1 MTGISVTALGVK
13 IVKVSKPLTDTIDI
27 NVLFKGEQ
35 RMKLTKLSA
44 GAVSAVLLMS
54 GLTVPAMAAEG
65 QGTQN
70 QPPAAVQGEGEKKEA
85 EKFAPTVKPLT
96 VDAGTEIK
104 VAQVLDCVTIPETYP
119 KEGAQP
125 TKAIAKDAKLPTKA
139 DKAGDY
145 KVKVT
150 VTYKDQSVAIVE
162 VPVTLK
168 AKEAPKPGPGPVNPG
183 PTKQKPENEAFEPKV
198 EPIHVEAGKAV
209 TLEQVQKAV
218 TVPDYPKDKK
228 FTVALAKDAK
238 LPDGKTSG
246 KFDVK
251 VDVTYADKT
260 VDHATVTVFVAEK
273 GGSGLIT
280 PAAGTLG
287 AKFPPKAASF
297 FIKEGTKVTD
307 KDIVDHVTIPNYPK
321 DQKAP
326 TITVTETQYTKGDTA
341 KNGDVYIAMVTV
353 TYPDGSKC
361 QKVLA
366 ALCSKDGK
374 PDKSIIEKA
383 ASLGVPADSLAGL
396 SGKGGDV
403 VTPHQELT
411 GDAKKFAP
419 RVTEL
424 TVFAGKPVTAAQVVA
439 CVTVPD
445 YKDKLTVEVADT
457 SKLPDGNNS
466 GVFEV
471 PVRLTYADKSTA
483 IVNVKVTVKVAGK
496 ETPVTPGHANLQT
509 SAAIGSMVAAI
520 TAGIT
525 AIGGGLASIFHFR
538 RIKD

>member
-1 MTGISVTALGVK
+1 
-13 IVKVSKPLTDTIDI
+13 
-27 NVLFKGEQ
+27 
-35 RMKLTKLSA
+35 MKLTKLSA

-96 VDAGTEIK
+96 VDAGTDVEAAK
-104 VAQVLDCVTIPETYP
+104 VLACVTIPETYP

-125 TKAIAKDAKLPTKA
+125 IIAIAKDAKLPTKA
-139 DKAGDY
+139 DKAGEY

-150 VTYKDQSVAIVE
+150 VTYKDQSVANVE

-168 AKEAPKPGPGPVNPG
+168 AKEAPKPGPVHPAPNPG
-183 PTKQKPENEAFEPKV
+183 QKKDNEAFEPKV
-198 EPIHVEAGKAV
+198 EPIHVETGKAV
-209 TLEQVQKAV
+209 TLEQIQKAV

-228 FTVALAKDAK
+228 FTVALAKDAQ
-238 LPDGKTSG
+238 LPDCKTKG

-260 VDHATVTVFVAEK
+260 VDHATVTVFVADK

-280 PAAGTLG
+280 PAAGTLA

-297 FIKEGTKVTD
+297 FVKEGTKITD

-326 TITVTETQYTKGDTA
+326 TITVTETQYTKGDVA
-341 KNGDVYIAMVTV
+341 KTGDVYIAMVTV

-361 QKVLA
+361 QKVIA

-374 PDKSIIEKA
+374 PDKDVVEHA
-383 ASLGVPADSLAGL
+383 LASGVPAESLAAFT
-396 SGKGGDV
+396 GKGGDV

-411 GDAKKFAP
+411 GDAAKFAP

-439 CVTVPD
+439 CVTVPN
-445 YKDKLTVEVADT
+445 YKDKVAIEVADT

-483 IVNVKVTVKVAGK
+483 TVNVKVIVKVAGK

-525 AIGGGLASIFHFR
+525 AIGGGLASVFHFR

>member
-1 MTGISVTALGVK
+1 
-13 IVKVSKPLTDTIDI
+13 
-27 NVLFKGEQ
+27 
-35 RMKLTKLSA
+35 MKLTKLSA

-54 GLTVPAMAAEG
+54 GLTVPAMAAEPPAG
-65 QGTQN
+65 PGT
-70 QPPAAVQGEGEKKEA
+70 QPPANVQPSGEKKEA
-85 EKFAPTVKPLT
+85 EKFAPVVKPLT
-96 VDAGTEIK
+96 AEVGTELK
-104 VAQVLDCVTIPETYP
+104 AAQVLACVTIPETYP

-125 TKAIAKDAKLPTKA
+125 VVALAKDAKLPAKDA
-139 DKAGDY
+139 KAGEY

-150 VTYKDQSVAIVE
+150 VTYKDQSVANVE

-168 AKEAPKPGPGPVNPG
+168 AKEAPKPGPVHPAPNPG
-183 PTKQKPENEAFEPKV
+183 QKKDNEAFEPKV
-198 EPIHVEAGKAV
+198 EPIHVETGKAV
-209 TLEQVQKAV
+209 TLEQIQKAV

-228 FTVALAKDAK
+228 FTVALAKDAQ
-238 LPDGKTSG
+238 LPDCKTKG

-260 VDHATVTVFVAEK
+260 VDHATVTVFVADK

-280 PAAGTLG
+280 PAAGTLA

-297 FIKEGTKVTD
+297 FVKEGTKITD

-326 TITVTETQYTKGDTA
+326 TITVTETQYTKGDVA
-341 KNGDVYIAMVTV
+341 KTGDVYIAMVTV

-374 PDKSIIEKA
+374 PDKDVVEHA
-383 ASLGVPADSLAGL
+383 LASGVPAESLAAFT
-396 SGKGGDV
+396 GKGGDV

-411 GDAKKFAP
+411 GDAAKFAP

-439 CVTVPD
+439 CVTVPN
-445 YKDKLTVEVADT
+445 YKDKVAIEVADT

-483 IVNVKVTVKVAGK
+483 TVNVKVTVKVAGK
-496 ETPVTPGHANLQT
+496 DTPVTPGHANLQT
-509 SAAIGSMVAAI
+509 SAAIGSMVAAL
-520 TAGIT
+520 TAGAT
-525 AIGGGLASIFHFR
+525 VVAGAVASVFRFR
-538 RIKD
+538 RIKG

>member
-1 MTGISVTALGVK
+1 
-13 IVKVSKPLTDTIDI
+13 
-27 NVLFKGEQ
+27 
-35 RMKLTKLSA
+35 MKLTKLSA

-54 GLTVPAMAAEG
+54 GLTVPAMAAEPAH
-65 QGTQN
+65 QDPKDN
-70 QPPAAVQGEGEKKEA
+70 PPAVVEQKKEA

-96 VDAGTEIK
+96 AEVGTEIK
-104 VAQVLDCVTIPETYP
+104 AAQVLACVTIPETYP

-125 TKAIAKDAKLPTKA
+125 VVALAKDAQLPKKDA
-139 DKAGDY
+139 KAGEY

-150 VTYKDQSVAIVE
+150 VTYKDQSVATVE

-168 AKEAPKPGPGPVNPG
+168 AKAAPVVNPVHQD
-183 PTKQKPENEAFEPKV
+183 PQKKDNEAFEPKV

-218 TVPDYPKDKK
+218 TVPNYPKDKK
-228 FTVALAKDAK
+228 FTVALAKEAK

-260 VDHATVTVFVAEK
+260 VDQATVTVFVAEK

-280 PAAGTLG
+280 PAAGTLA

-297 FIKEGTKVTD
+297 FVKAGTKVTD

-326 TITVTETQYTKGDTA
+326 AITVSETQYTPGDTA
-341 KNGDVYIAMVTV
+341 QIGDVYIAMVTV

-374 PDKSIIEKA
+374 PDKDVVKHALDS
-383 ASLGVPADSLAGL
+383 GVPAESLAAFT
-396 SGKGGDV
+396 GKGGDV
-403 VTPHQELT
+403 VTPSQELT

-445 YKDKLTVEVADT
+445 YKDKVSIEVADT

-525 AIGGGLASIFHFR
+525 AIGGGLASVFHFR

>member
-54 GLTVPAMAAEG
+54 GLTVPAMAAEPAH
-65 QGTQN
+65 QDPKDN
-70 QPPAAVQGEGEKKEA
+70 PPAVVEQKEA
-85 EKFAPTVKPLT
+85 EKYKPVVKPLT

-104 VAQVLDCVTIPETYP
+104 AAQVLACVTIPETYP

-125 TKAIAKDAKLPTKA
+125 VVALAKDAQLPKKDA
-139 DKAGDY
+139 KAGEY

-150 VTYKDQSVAIVE
+150 VTYKDQSVANVE

-168 AKEAPKPGPGPVNPG
+168 AKAAPVVNPG
-183 PTKQKPENEAFEPKV
+183 PAQQKKDNEAFEPKV

-218 TVPDYPKDKK
+218 TVPNYPKDKK
-228 FTVALAKDAK
+228 FTVALAKEAK

-260 VDHATVTVFVAEK
+260 VDQATVTVFVAEK

-280 PAAGTLG
+280 PAAGTLA

-297 FIKEGTKVTD
+297 FVKAGTKVTD

-326 TITVTETQYTKGDTA
+326 AITVSETQYTPGDTA
-341 KNGDVYIAMVTV
+341 QIGDVYIAMVTV

-374 PDKSIIEKA
+374 PDKDVVKHALDS
-383 ASLGVPADSLAGL
+383 GVPAESLAAFT
-396 SGKGGDV
+396 GKGGDV
-403 VTPHQELT
+403 VTPSQELT

-445 YKDKLTVEVADT
+445 YKDKVSIEVADT

-525 AIGGGLASIFHFR
+525 AIGGGLASVFHFR
-538 RIKD
+538 RIKE

>member
-96 VDAGTEIK
+96 VDTGTEIK
-104 VAQVLDCVTIPETYP
+104 LAQVLDCVTIPETYP

-125 TKAIAKDAKLPTKA
+125 IKALAKDAQLPAKDAKP
-139 DKAGDY
+139 GEY

-150 VTYKDQSVAIVE
+150 VTYKDQSVATVE

-168 AKEAPKPGPGPVNPG
+168 AKAAPVVNPVHHD
-183 PTKQKPENEAFEPKV
+183 PAQKKDNEAFEPKV
-198 EPIHVEAGKAV
+198 EPIHVETGKAV
-209 TLEQVQKAV
+209 TLEQIQKAV

-228 FTVALAKDAK
+228 FTVALAKDAQ
-238 LPDGKTSG
+238 LPDCKTKG

-260 VDHATVTVFVAEK
+260 VDHATVTVFVADK

-280 PAAGTLG
+280 PAAGTLA

-297 FIKEGTKVTD
+297 FVKEGTKITD

-341 KNGDVYIAMVTV
+341 KTGDVYIAMVTV

-374 PDKSIIEKA
+374 PDKDVVEHA
-383 ASLGVPADSLAGL
+383 LASGVPAESLAAFT
-396 SGKGGDV
+396 GKGGDV

-411 GDAKKFAP
+411 GDAAKFAP

-439 CVTVPD
+439 CVTVPN
-445 YKDKLTVEVADT
+445 YKDKVAIEVADT

-483 IVNVKVTVKVAGK
+483 TVNVKITVKVAGK
-496 ETPVTPGHANLQT
+496 DTPVTPGHANLQT

-525 AIGGGLASIFHFR
+525 AIGGGLASVFHFR

>member
-54 GLTVPAMAAEG
+54 GLTVPAMAAEPAN
-65 QGTQN
+65 QDPHTQN
-70 QPPAAVQGEGEKKEA
+70 PPVVTPPAAEKKEA
-85 EKFAPTVKPLT
+85 EKFAPVVKPLT
-96 VDAGTEIK
+96 AEVGTEIK
-104 VAQVLDCVTIPETYP
+104 AAQVLACVSIPETYP

-125 TKAIAKDAKLPTKA
+125 VVALAKDAKLPAKDA
-139 DKAGDY
+139 KAGDY

-150 VTYKDQSVAIVE
+150 VTYKDQSVANVE
-162 VPVTLK
+162 VTVTLK
-168 AKEAPKPGPGPVNPG
+168 AKEAPKPVT
-183 PTKQKPENEAFEPKV
+183 PTPAQKKDNEAFEPKV
-198 EPIHVEAGKAV
+198 EPVHVEAGKAV

-280 PAAGTLG
+280 PAAGTLA

-297 FIKEGTKVTD
+297 FVKAGTKVTD

-326 TITVTETQYTKGDTA
+326 TITVSETQYTPGDTA
-341 KNGDVYIAMVTV
+341 QIGDVYIAMVTV

-374 PDKSIIEKA
+374 PDKDVVKHALGS
-383 ASLGVPADSLAGL
+383 GVPAESLAAFT
-396 SGKGGDV
+396 GKGGDV
-403 VTPHQELT
+403 VTPSQELT

-525 AIGGGLASIFHFR
+525 AIGGGLASVFHFR

>member
-1 MTGISVTALGVK
+1 
-13 IVKVSKPLTDTIDI
+13 
-27 NVLFKGEQ
+27 
-35 RMKLTKLSA
+35 MKLTKLSA

-54 GLTVPAMAAEG
+54 GLTVPAMAAEPPAG
-65 QGTQN
+65 PGT
-70 QPPAAVQGEGEKKEA
+70 QPPANVQPFGEHGEKKEA
-85 EKFAPTVKPLT
+85 EKFAPVVKPLT
-96 VDAGTEIK
+96 AEVGTEIK
-104 VAQVLDCVTIPETYP
+104 AAQVLACVTVPETYP

-125 TKAIAKDAKLPTKA
+125 AIALAKDAQLPAKDA
-139 DKAGDY
+139 NAGEY

-150 VTYKDQSVAIVE
+150 VTYKDQSVANVE
-162 VPVTLK
+162 VVITLK
-168 AKEAPKPGPGPVNPG
+168 AKAAPVVNPVHQD
-183 PTKQKPENEAFEPKV
+183 PQKKDNEAFEPKV
-198 EPIHVEAGKAV
+198 EPIHVETGKAV

-228 FTVALAKDAK
+228 FTVALAKDAQ
-238 LPDGKTSG
+238 LPDCKTKG

-260 VDHATVTVFVAEK
+260 VDHATVTVFVADK

-280 PAAGTLG
+280 PAAGTLA

-297 FIKEGTKVTD
+297 FVKEGTKITD

-341 KNGDVYIAMVTV
+341 KTGDVYIAMVTV

-374 PDKSIIEKA
+374 PDKDVVEHA
-383 ASLGVPADSLAGL
+383 LASGVPAESLAAFTGE
-396 SGKGGDV
+396 GGDV

-411 GDAKKFAP
+411 GDAAKFAP

-424 TVFAGKPVTAAQVVA
+424 TVVAGKPVTAAQVVA
-439 CVTVPD
+439 CVTVPN
-445 YKDKLTVEVADT
+445 YKDKVAIEVADT

-483 IVNVKVTVKVAGK
+483 TVNVKVTVKVAGK
-496 ETPVTPGHANLQT
+496 DTPVTPGHANLQT

-525 AIGGGLASIFHFR
+525 AIGGGLASVFHFR

>member
-1 MTGISVTALGVK
+1 
-13 IVKVSKPLTDTIDI
+13 
-27 NVLFKGEQ
+27 
-35 RMKLTKLSA
+35 MKLTKLSA

-54 GLTVPAMAAEG
+54 GLTVPAMAAEPAH
-65 QGTQN
+65 QDPKDN
-70 QPPAAVQGEGEKKEA
+70 PPAVVEQKNEA

-96 VDAGTEIK
+96 ATVGDEIK
-104 VAQVLDCVTIPETYP
+104 AAQVLACVTIPETYP

-125 TKAIAKDAKLPTKA
+125 VIALAKDAKIPAKDA
-139 DKAGDY
+139 KAGEY

-150 VTYKDQSVAIVE
+150 VTYKDQSVATVE

-168 AKEAPKPGPGPVNPG
+168 AKAVVNPVHQD
-183 PTKQKPENEAFEPKV
+183 PQKKDNEAFEPKV

-525 AIGGGLASIFHFR
+525 AIGGGLASVFHFR

>member
-1 MTGISVTALGVK
+1 
-13 IVKVSKPLTDTIDI
+13 
-27 NVLFKGEQ
+27 
-35 RMKLTKLSA
+35 MKLTKLSA

-54 GLTVPAMAAEG
+54 GLTVPAMAAEPA
-65 QGTQN
+65 N
-70 QPPAAVQGEGEKKEA
+70 HDPKDNPPAVVEQKKEA

-96 VDAGTEIK
+96 AEVGTEIK
-104 VAQVLDCVTIPETYP
+104 AAQVLVCVTIPETYP

-125 TKAIAKDAKLPTKA
+125 VVALAKDAQLPKKDA
-139 DKAGDY
+139 KAGEY

-150 VTYKDQSVAIVE
+150 VTYKDQSVATVE

-168 AKEAPKPGPGPVNPG
+168 AKAAPVVNPVHQD
-183 PTKQKPENEAFEPKV
+183 PQKKDNEAFEPKV

-218 TVPDYPKDKK
+218 SVPNYPKDKK

-260 VDHATVTVFVAEK
+260 VDQATVTVFVAEK

-280 PAAGTLG
+280 PAAGTLA

-297 FIKEGTKVTD
+297 FVKAGTKVTD

-326 TITVTETQYTKGDTA
+326 AITVSETQYTPGDTA
-341 KNGDVYIAMVTV
+341 QIGDVYIAMVTV

-374 PDKSIIEKA
+374 PDKDVVKHALDS
-383 ASLGVPADSLAGL
+383 GVPAESLAAFT
-396 SGKGGDV
+396 GKGGDV
-403 VTPHQELT
+403 VTPSQELT

-445 YKDKLTVEVADT
+445 YKDKVSIEVSDT

-525 AIGGGLASIFHFR
+525 AIGGGLASVFHFR
-538 RIKD
+538 RIKE

>member
-1 MTGISVTALGVK
+1 
-13 IVKVSKPLTDTIDI
+13 
-27 NVLFKGEQ
+27 
-35 RMKLTKLSA
+35 MKLTKLSA

-54 GLTVPAMAAEG
+54 GLTVPAMAAEPPAG
-65 QGTQN
+65 PGT
-70 QPPAAVQGEGEKKEA
+70 QPPANVQPSGEKKEA
-85 EKFAPTVKPLT
+85 EKFAPVVKPLT
-96 VDAGTEIK
+96 AEVGTELK
-104 VAQVLDCVTIPETYP
+104 AAQVLACVIIPETYP

-125 TKAIAKDAKLPTKA
+125 VVALAKDAKLPAKDA
-139 DKAGDY
+139 KAGEY

-150 VTYKDQSVAIVE
+150 VTYKDQSVANVE

-168 AKEAPKPGPGPVNPG
+168 AKEVPKPG
-183 PTKQKPENEAFEPKV
+183 QKKDNEAFEPKV
-198 EPIHVEAGKAV
+198 EPIHVETGKAV
-209 TLEQVQKAV
+209 TLEQIQKAV

-228 FTVALAKDAK
+228 FTVALAKDAQ
-238 LPDGKTSG
+238 LPDCKTKG

-260 VDHATVTVFVAEK
+260 VDHAIVTVFVADK

-280 PAAGTLG
+280 PAAGTLA

-297 FIKEGTKVTD
+297 FVKEGTKITD

-341 KNGDVYIAMVTV
+341 KTGDVYIAMVTV

-374 PDKSIIEKA
+374 PDKDVVEHA
-383 ASLGVPADSLAGL
+383 LASGVPAESLAVFT
-396 SGKGGDV
+396 GKGGDV

-483 IVNVKVTVKVAGK
+483 TVNVKVTVKVAGK
-496 ETPVTPGHANLQT
+496 DTPVTPGHANLQT

-525 AIGGGLASIFHFR
+525 AIGGGLASVFHFR

>member
-1 MTGISVTALGVK
+1 
-13 IVKVSKPLTDTIDI
+13 
-27 NVLFKGEQ
+27 
-35 RMKLTKLSA
+35 MKLTKLSA

-54 GLTVPAMAAEG
+54 GLTVPAMAAEPPAG
-65 QGTQN
+65 PGT
-70 QPPAAVQGEGEKKEA
+70 QPPANVQPSGEKKEA
-85 EKFAPTVKPLT
+85 EKFAPVVKPLT
-96 VDAGTEIK
+96 AEVGTELK
-104 VAQVLDCVTIPETYP
+104 AAQVLACVTIPETYP

-125 TKAIAKDAKLPTKA
+125 VVALAKDAKLPAKDA
-139 DKAGDY
+139 KAGEY

-150 VTYKDQSVAIVE
+150 VTYKDQSVVNVE

-168 AKEAPKPGPGPVNPG
+168 AKKD
-183 PTKQKPENEAFEPKV
+183 NEVFEPKV
-198 EPIHVEAGKAV
+198 EPIHVETGKAV
-209 TLEQVQKAV
+209 TLEQIQKAV

-228 FTVALAKDAK
+228 FTVALAKDAQ
-238 LPDGKTSG
+238 LPDCKTKG

-260 VDHATVTVFVAEK
+260 VDHATVTVFVADK

-280 PAAGTLG
+280 PAAGTLA

-297 FIKEGTKVTD
+297 FVKEGTKITD

-326 TITVTETQYTKGDTA
+326 TITVTDTQYTKGDVA
-341 KNGDVYIAMVTV
+341 KTGDVYIAMVTV

-374 PDKSIIEKA
+374 PDKDVVEHA
-383 ASLGVPADSLAGL
+383 LASGIPAESLAAFT
-396 SGKGGDV
+396 GKGGDV

-411 GDAKKFAP
+411 GDAAKFAP

-424 TVFAGKPVTAAQVVA
+424 TVVAGKPVTAAQVVA
-439 CVTVPD
+439 CVTVPN
-445 YKDKLTVEVADT
+445 YKDKVAIEVADT

-483 IVNVKVTVKVAGK
+483 TVNVKVTVKVAGK
-496 ETPVTPGHANLQT
+496 DTPVTPGHANLQT
-509 SAAIGSMVAAI
+509 SAAIGSMVAAL
-520 TAGIT
+520 TAGAT
-525 AIGGGLASIFHFR
+525 VVAGAVASVFRFR
-538 RIKD
+538 RIKG

>member
-54 GLTVPAMAAEG
+54 GLTVPAMAAEPAH
-65 QGTQN
+65 QDPKDN
-70 QPPAAVQGEGEKKEA
+70 PPAVVEQKNEA
-85 EKFAPTVKPLT
+85 EKFAPVVKPLT
-96 VDAGTEIK
+96 AEVGTEIK
-104 VAQVLDCVTIPETYP
+104 AAQVLACVTIPETYP

-125 TKAIAKDAKLPTKA
+125 VVALAKDAQLPAKDA
-139 DKAGDY
+139 KAGDY

-150 VTYKDQSVAIVE
+150 VTYKDQSVANVE
-162 VPVTLK
+162 VTVTLK
-168 AKEAPKPGPGPVNPG
+168 AKEAPKPGPVHHDPA
-183 PTKQKPENEAFEPKV
+183 QKPENETFEPKV
-198 EPIHVEAGKAV
+198 EPIHVEVGKAV

-218 TVPDYPKDKK
+218 TVPNYPKDKK

-238 LPDGKTSG
+238 LPDCKTKG

-260 VDHATVTVFVAEK
+260 VDQATVTVFVAEK

-280 PAAGTLG
+280 PAAGTLA

-297 FIKEGTKVTD
+297 FVKEGTKITD

-326 TITVTETQYTKGDTA
+326 TITVTDTQYTPGDTA
-341 KNGDVYIAMVTV
+341 QIGDVYIAMVTV

-374 PDKSIIEKA
+374 PDKDVVKHALDS
-383 ASLGVPADSLAGL
+383 GVPAESLAAFT
-396 SGKGGDV
+396 GKGGDV

-525 AIGGGLASIFHFR
+525 AIGGGLASVFHFR

>member
-1 MTGISVTALGVK
+1 
-13 IVKVSKPLTDTIDI
+13 
-27 NVLFKGEQ
+27 
-35 RMKLTKLSA
+35 MKLTKLSA

-54 GLTVPAMAAEG
+54 GLTVPAMAAEPPAG
-65 QGTQN
+65 PGT
-70 QPPAAVQGEGEKKEA
+70 QPPANVQPSGEKKEA
-85 EKFAPTVKPLT
+85 EKFAPVVKPLT
-96 VDAGTEIK
+96 AEVGTELK
-104 VAQVLDCVTIPETYP
+104 AAQVLACVTIPETYP

-125 TKAIAKDAKLPTKA
+125 VVALAKDAKLPAKDA
-139 DKAGDY
+139 NAGDY

-150 VTYKDQSVAIVE
+150 VTYKDQSVANVE
-162 VPVTLK
+162 VTVTLK
-168 AKEAPKPGPGPVNPG
+168 AKEAPKPGPVHHDPAPNPG
-183 PTKQKPENEAFEPKV
+183 QKKDNEAFEPKV
-198 EPIHVEAGKAV
+198 EPIHVETGKAV
-209 TLEQVQKAV
+209 TLEQIQKAV

-238 LPDGKTSG
+238 LPDGKAKG

-251 VDVTYADKT
+251 IDVTYADKT
-260 VDHATVTVFVAEK
+260 VDHATVTVFVADK

-280 PAAGTLG
+280 PAAGTLA

-297 FIKEGTKVTD
+297 FVKEGTKITD

-326 TITVTETQYTKGDTA
+326 AITVTDTQYTKGDVA
-341 KNGDVYIAMVTV
+341 KTGDVYIAMVTV

-374 PDKSIIEKA
+374 PDKDVVEHA
-383 ASLGVPADSLAGL
+383 LASGVPAESLAAFT
-396 SGKGGDV
+396 GKGGDV

-411 GDAKKFAP
+411 GDAAKFAP

-439 CVTVPD
+439 CVTVPN
-445 YKDKLTVEVADT
+445 YKDKVAIEVADT

-483 IVNVKVTVKVAGK
+483 TVNVKVTVKVAGK

-520 TAGIT
+520 TAGAT
-525 AIGGGLASIFHFR
+525 VVAGAVASVFRFR
-538 RIKD
+538 RIKG